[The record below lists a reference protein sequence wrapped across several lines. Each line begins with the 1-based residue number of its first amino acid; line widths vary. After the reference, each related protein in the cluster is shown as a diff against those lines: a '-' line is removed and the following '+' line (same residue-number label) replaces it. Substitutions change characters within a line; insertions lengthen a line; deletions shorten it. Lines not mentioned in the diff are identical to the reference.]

1 MVCYITLI
9 PPVQTRESL
18 IVFAEFLIP
27 QHTVSA
33 KKEIWGFVVQIDI
46 SFFMDLLVFWLTYNR
61 LQIILINNRIN
72 PKYVW
77 FKLRG

>member
-9 PPVQTRESL
+9 PPVQTRASL
-18 IVFAEFLIP
+18 IAFAEFLIP

-33 KKEIWGFVVQIDI
+33 KKEVWAFVAQIDI
-46 SFFMDLLVFWLTYNR
+46 SLFMDLLVFWLTYNW

-72 PKYVW
+72 PKYV
-77 FKLRG
+77 

>member
-9 PPVQTRESL
+9 PPVQTRASL

-33 KKEIWGFVVQIDI
+33 KKEVWAFVAQIDI
-46 SFFMDLLVFWLTYNR
+46 SLFMDLLVFWLTYNW

-72 PKYVW
+72 PKYV
-77 FKLRG
+77 

>member
-9 PPVQTRESL
+9 PPVQTRASL

-33 KKEIWGFVVQIDI
+33 KKEVWAFVAQIDI
-46 SFFMDLLVFWLTYNR
+46 SLFMDLLVFWLTYNW
-61 LQIILINNRIN
+61 LQIILINNRLN
-72 PKYVW
+72 PKYV
-77 FKLRG
+77 

>member
-9 PPVQTRESL
+9 PPVETRASL

-33 KKEIWGFVVQIDI
+33 KKVWAFVAQIDI
-46 SFFMDLLVFWLTYNR
+46 SFFMDLLGILTD
-61 LQIILINNRIN
+61 L
-72 PKYVW
+72 
-77 FKLRG
+77 